1 MGEAL
6 IRTRVLGGWNEFLSE
21 YGLDLTELM
30 SKLIARKRT
39 TSTGHDAVSL
49 SEFVDFLE
57 KVSNKSSR
65 PGLSWN
71 AGSKSDYGT
80 RGAIGRAVLSSKTLG
95 TGLRRLATYF
105 PLLQDATELSLDV
118 KEDWTTLSYK
128 ILDPQIWPRHNDAL
142 YSLGVY
148 SNLIRRAAP
157 DVWDYTEVTLEAS
170 ADHFASNISSI
181 VHAKCS
187 FEGDTN
193 SLSFPTSALNS
204 ILHVVEPIKHEI
216 EELNRRLVRQKRQ
229 SLIIDRLEYAI
240 FRNLRFGSVLQDD
253 VARELG
259 MTGRTLRR
267 RLVKE
272 NTTYQKVLDSCRMRA
287 AVLEFLIRKTASIS
301 EIALQ
306 LGYSE
311 HSTFTRAFSRWMGM
325 PPQYFRCSKEVSNQA
340 LDIERSRRIASE
352 FSNYA

>member
-30 SKLIARKRT
+30 SKLIARKRKT
-39 TSTGHDAVSL
+39 TTGHDAVAL

-71 AGSKSDYGT
+71 AGSNADYGT

-95 TGLRRLATYF
+95 TGLRRLTNYF
-105 PLLQDATELSLDV
+105 PLLQDATELTLETN
-118 KEDWTTLSYK
+118 EDWTTLSYR

-142 YSLGVY
+142 YSLGIY
-148 SNLIRRAAP
+148 SNLIRKAAP
-157 DVWDYTEVTLEAS
+157 DIWEYTEVTFEAP
-170 ADHFASNISSI
+170 ADHFDQNISSI
-181 VHAKCS
+181 VHAKCN
-187 FEGDTN
+187 FDGDTN
-193 SLSFPTSALNS
+193 LLCFPTSALNS
-204 ILHVVEPIKHEI
+204 KLDIAVPNKQEI
-216 EELNRRLVRQKRQ
+216 EELNRRIVKHNRE
-229 SLIIDRLEYAI
+229 SSVIDRVENVIL
-240 FRNLRFGSVLQDD
+240 RNLRHGNVSQDV

-267 RLVKE
+267 RLVE
-272 NTTYQKVLDSCRMRA
+272 QNTSYQKILDRCRMRA
-287 AVLEFLIRKTASIS
+287 SILEFLVRRNSSIS
-301 EIALQ
+301 EIALK

-311 HSTFTRAFSRWMGM
+311 HSTFTRAFSRWMGV
-325 PPQYFRCSKEVSNQA
+325 PPQFFRDS
-340 LDIERSRRIASE
+340 IEADDRDGAFSRASFSASE
-352 FSNYA
+352 VTHYA

>member
-21 YGLDLTELM
+21 YGLDLTEQM

-39 TSTGHDAVSL
+39 TSTGHDAVAL

-57 KVSNKSSR
+57 KVSNKSCR

-95 TGLRRLATYF
+95 TGLRRLTTYF

-118 KEDWTTLSYK
+118 REDWTTLSYR

-142 YSLGVY
+142 YSLGIY
-148 SNLIRRAAP
+148 SSLIRRAAP
-157 DVWDYTEVTLEAS
+157 EVWNHTEVTLEAS
-170 ADHFASNISSI
+170 SDHFDQNISTI
-181 VHAKCS
+181 VHARCI

-193 SLSFPTSALNS
+193 SLCFPTGALS
-204 ILHVVEPIKHEI
+204 SSLHVVEPIKQEV
-216 EELNRRLVRQKRQ
+216 EDLNRRLVQQKRH
-229 SLIIDRLEYAI
+229 SSIIDRLEYVI
-240 FRNLRFGSVLQDD
+240 FRNLRHGSVLQDN
-253 VARELG
+253 VAKELG

-267 RLVKE
+267 RLVDQ
-272 NTTYQKVLDSCRMRA
+272 NTTYQKILDSCRMRS

-301 EIALQ
+301 EIALR

-325 PPQYFRCSKEVSNQA
+325 PPQYFRHLEANSAKDFA
-340 LDIERSRRIASE
+340 IGTI
-352 FSNYA
+352 